1 MCLRCV
7 CACVV
12 CSVALFV
19 PCLLV
24 TCMFIPS
31 LALMANSRIHVAR
44 LCLQNNFAF
53 GGRTFRARTID
64 DSVCTRAGRLADS
77 GYRTFYVTSALRY
90 TCVCLGCGSFSRFG
104 YRTHS
109 LIRNH
114 NSGLRAGR
122 SAVPAVER
130 LQPTLR
136 NGGP

>member
-1 MCLRCV
+1 MSVIVGSGCVCCV

-31 LALMANSRIHVAR
+31 LCTDGEFANPRCTSLPAEQLRVWWTYLSRA
-44 LCLQNNFAF
+44 
-53 GGRTFRARTID
+53 D
-64 DSVCTRAGRLADS
+64 DSVCTGAGRLADS
-77 GYRTFYVTSALRY
+77 GYRTFYVTSAFQH
-90 TCVCLGCGSFSRFG
+90 TCVCLSCGSFSRFG

-109 LIRNH
+109 LIRNL

-130 LQPTLR
+130 
-136 NGGP
+136 